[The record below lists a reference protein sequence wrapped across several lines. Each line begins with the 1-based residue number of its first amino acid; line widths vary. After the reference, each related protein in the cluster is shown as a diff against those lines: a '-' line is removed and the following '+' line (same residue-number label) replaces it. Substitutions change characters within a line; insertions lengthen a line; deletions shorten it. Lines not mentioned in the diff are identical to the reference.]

1 MNNTKLY
8 YISTIIAV
16 ILWSA
21 SFIATKFAYEVFSP
35 IMVGFIR
42 FLIAS
47 ILLWIT
53 KIITRE
59 NIKPTKKD
67 LITIAI
73 SGLLGITLYFT
84 AENIGV
90 KLTTASNASLIV
102 ASYPAITVLFE
113 FLIYRRKPNF
123 KKALGIIL
131 AIIGIF
137 ILTAIQNG
145 EFDNK
150 ALIGNII
157 LIFAGIV
164 WAFYNF
170 TTRSVANKYTPLTLS
185 FYQMLFGTIFFIPL
199 VLIEKGSIGHFSM
212 QSVTALLYLSVGCSV
227 IAFLLYNLGLKKLSA
242 STSISLMNLV
252 PVFGIVF
259 SFVFLQ
265 EKISISQIVGG
276 IVVIAGVILSTNT
289 SNSAKEQ

>member
-59 NIKPTKKD
+59 NITPTKKD

-113 FLIYRRKPNF
+113 FLIYRIKPDF
-123 KKALGIIL
+123 KKASGIIL

-145 EFDNK
+145 KFDNK
-150 ALIGNII
+150 ALIGNMI

-170 TTRSVANKYTPLTLS
+170 ITRSVANKYTPLTLS

-199 VLIEKGSIGHFSM
+199 VLIEKGSIGHLTM

-227 IAFLLYNLGLKKLSA
+227 AAFLLYNLGLKRLPA

-252 PVFGIVF
+252 PVFGIIF

-265 EKISISQIVGG
+265 EKISVSQIVGG
-276 IVVIAGVILSTNT
+276 IIVIAGVILSTNT
-289 SNSAKEQ
+289 YNSAKEQ